1 MLKIYAVY
9 DKKAMVYAPPFFV
22 NTAIEAVRA
31 FGELVSDGRSTVAK
45 YPSDFALYW
54 LGDFDDC
61 SGSFIPVP
69 NGVPNLVHEAMEFVK
84 GSPEADVTK

>member
-31 FGELVSDGRSTVAK
+31 FGELVADGRSTVAK
-45 YPSDFALYW
+45 YPSDFALYC

-61 SGSFIPVP
+61 NGLFMP
-69 NGVPNLVHEAMEFVK
+69 NGIPQLVHEAMEFVK
-84 GSPEADVTK
+84 GSPEVDVTK